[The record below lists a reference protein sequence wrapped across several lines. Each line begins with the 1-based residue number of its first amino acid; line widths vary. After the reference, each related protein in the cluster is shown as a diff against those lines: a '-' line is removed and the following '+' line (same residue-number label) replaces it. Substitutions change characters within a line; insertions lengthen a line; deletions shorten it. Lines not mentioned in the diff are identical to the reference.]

1 MRFTQ
6 RIENCAFC
14 GKCVFSDTQIAVS
27 AFAHCVL
34 RRAFFGLVEALFL
47 GTLKDMRHGVVS
59 GLFGTV
65 MAVSPLLQTAKT
77 TLQSGPVVSLQ
88 QTHTVLYQERHPGVT
103 RFNSSYTYVYPS
115 NNSVEE
121 LRIYGYEP
129 TVGTGF
135 PVYIHA
141 GGFGDRFED
150 DVPEMRL
157 AEEMARR
164 GFVSVIIEMYAHVV
178 RNDDAHTATIAM
190 AHTTPIAMAPLLFL
204 SARP

>member
-1 MRFTQ
+1 
-6 RIENCAFC
+6 
-14 GKCVFSDTQIAVS
+14 
-27 AFAHCVL
+27 
-34 RRAFFGLVEALFL
+34 
-47 GTLKDMRHGVVS
+47 
-59 GLFGTV
+59 

-150 DVPEMRL
+150 DVPEIPDSSDEEEDRL
-157 AEEMARR
+157 LQLGAE
-164 GFVSVIIEMYAHVV
+164 GK
-178 RNDDAHTATIAM
+178 
-190 AHTTPIAMAPLLFL
+190 
-204 SARP
+204 